1 VPTQARAIGESLQ
14 ELLFDFLCT
23 ENFVLFMMI
32 PLVFL
37 LTELLITATNLL
49 LVIFF
54 SFSELS

>member
-32 PLVFL
+32 PLVFFINR
-37 LTELLITATNLL
+37 TTHHGNKPFAGD
-49 LVIFF
+49 FF
-54 SFSELS
+54 FFF